1 MILDILTL
9 FIIGIFGFFYWKDR
23 ESSKENL
30 IRSQEALKDDL
41 KSKQDDLQAKVDL
54 SLTQGIS
61 GLSKL
66 QGKIEQNLESRNEEA
81 NDLIKNMASN
91 VLEVQEKLNN
101 PTSAGQFG
109 NWQLEL
115 FLEKSNLSPDHYRT
129 EKGHQEG
136 RPDAEIDLPGNG
148 KIFIDAK
155 AILQSWIQKF
165 EEADAELKENLLKE
179 NVDNIIKTARALS
192 HRKYDEIEVPQAGM
206 VVMFIPIDAI
216 LIDFMDRVDK
226 EVLLEASKGY
236 KNTTGKR
243 GSPIVFASP
252 ATLGGFLGMVGL
264 LWRERNIFDD
274 QTALITN
281 IKGFTKNLQN
291 AAIHLVEGSK
301 YHVRAGNSFRK
312 SFDNLTQTTEIVEDL
327 SKITDTDDLKEALTV
342 DNFAKVNRYRD
353 LTEAD
358 IESWLIKNPELAEK
372 IFNKEKNE

>member
-129 EKGHQEG
+129 EKGHQES
-136 RPDAEIDLPGNG
+136 E
-148 KIFIDAK
+148 
-155 AILQSWIQKF
+155 
-165 EEADAELKENLLKE
+165 
-179 NVDNIIKTARALS
+179 
-192 HRKYDEIEVPQAGM
+192 
-206 VVMFIPIDAI
+206 
-216 LIDFMDRVDK
+216 
-226 EVLLEASKGY
+226 
-236 KNTTGKR
+236 
-243 GSPIVFASP
+243 
-252 ATLGGFLGMVGL
+252 
-264 LWRERNIFDD
+264 
-274 QTALITN
+274 
-281 IKGFTKNLQN
+281 
-291 AAIHLVEGSK
+291 
-301 YHVRAGNSFRK
+301 
-312 SFDNLTQTTEIVEDL
+312 L
-327 SKITDTDDLKEALTV
+327 SKKM
-342 DNFAKVNRYRD
+342 K
-353 LTEAD
+353 
-358 IESWLIKNPELAEK
+358 
-372 IFNKEKNE
+372 

>member
-9 FIIGIFGFFYWKDR
+9 LIIGIFGFFYWKDR
-23 ESSKENL
+23 ESSKEDL

-41 KSKQDDLQAKVDL
+41 KSKQNDLQAKVDL
-54 SLTQGIS
+54 SLSQGIS
-61 GLSKL
+61 GLSNL
-66 QGKIEQNLESRNEEA
+66 QGKIDQNLEDRNKEA

-165 EEADAELKENLLKE
+165 EEADVEAKENLLKE
-179 NVDNIIKTARALS
+179 NVDNIIKTARELS

-274 QTALITN
+274 QTALISN
-281 IKGFTKNLQN
+281 IKDFAKNLQN
-291 AAIHLVEGSK
+291 TATHLVKGSQ
-301 YHVRAGNSFRK
+301 YHVRAGDSFRK

-327 SKITDTDDLKEALTV
+327 SKLTDTEDLEEVLTV
-342 DNFAKVNRYRD
+342 DNFARVNRSRD

-372 IFNKEKNE
+372 IYNKDKNE